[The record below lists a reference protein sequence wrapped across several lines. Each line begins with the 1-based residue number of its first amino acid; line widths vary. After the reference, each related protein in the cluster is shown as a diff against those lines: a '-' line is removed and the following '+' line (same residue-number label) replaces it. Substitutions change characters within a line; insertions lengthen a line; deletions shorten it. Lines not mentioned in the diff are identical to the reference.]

1 MPIFHRPELTNLRGK
16 HCCYQWIVADRIL
29 YNRITSECLLLGNDS
44 RMDSVKNKKKRVV
57 DIRRN
62 EAELVDSTICEQRE
76 GSITLLDKFLVQRV

>member
-44 RMDSVKNKKKRVV
+44 RMDSVKNKKKESLIFVEMKLNSLIPLFV
-57 DIRRN
+57 NSEKD
-62 EAELVDSTICEQRE
+62 
-76 GSITLLDKFLVQRV
+76 LLLYWTNF